1 MHHDNRDCSGG
12 CHGGC
17 SRYGIMGDDD
27 IDAEPD
33 EFFSELLGTIASR
46 FGIAELDLDI
56 LAFRIAESMQTT
68 PERISERVRRR
79 RRHQHTNTRQFSR
92 LLCPRREWPRHRRTA
107 NKLDELTPLHGL
119 PSVRGSH
126 PTTSS

>member
-46 FGIAELDLDI
+46 VGIAELDLDI
-56 LAFRIAESMQTT
+56 LAFRIAESMQTA
-68 PERISERVRRR
+68 PERISDRVRRR
-79 RRHQHTNTRQFSR
+79 RRHQHTNMWQSSS
-92 LLCPRREWPRHRRTA
+92 LLCPRRERPRRCAADER
-107 NKLDELTPLHGL
+107 NELSPFQLSKL
-119 PSVRGSH
+119 H
-126 PTTSS
+126 P